1 MFEVIRLIDDK
12 EMLDYISETA
22 DMGRDSLH
30 QVIEKTDDDQFISML
45 KAQMAEYESIFHE
58 AEDLVEEG
66 QAKEAPSFAKFNSQ
80 ITSTVKTMTSTDP
93 TSKIAEMVIQGTTM
107 GITQIIKHQHN
118 YTGTN
123 QQIKALSE
131 KLIHTQ
137 QANIE
142 NMKQFL

>member
-66 QAKEAPSFAKFNSQ
+66 QARKHLHLQNS
-80 ITSTVKTMTSTDP
+80 IRKLP
-93 TSKIAEMVIQGTTM
+93 ARSKP
-107 GITQIIKHQHN
+107 
-118 YTGTN
+118 
-123 QQIKALSE
+123 
-131 KLIHTQ
+131 
-137 QANIE
+137 
-142 NMKQFL
+142 